1 MLNLFTGML
10 PTEFLRGVLGLLGLA
25 SAYMAGR
32 TLIALR
38 QREIPA
44 SRHYAWLIRMLLC
57 LAALAFRHTIDTV
70 AIIIWC
76 LAAAAFGAGAWQA
89 SHRKPPED
97 LTDEIFPPET

>member
-1 MLNLFTGML
+1 ML

-25 SAYMAGR
+25 CAYMAGR

-38 QREIPA
+38 HGEVRA

-57 LAALAFRHTIDTV
+57 LGALVFRHSADTV
-70 AIIIWC
+70 AIVIWC
-76 LAAAAFGAGAWQA
+76 LAALAFAAGGWQA

-97 LTDEIFPPET
+97 LTDEIFPE